1 MARSASAPADKVS
14 DAGSA
19 TDSGTLRPG
28 KMTPSNIRR
37 DRWPLGALFLFA
49 AVVRLVGIR
58 WDQGH
63 FFHPDERAIAMAVE
77 RISFAPLQLNPHFF
91 AYGSFPLYVTRVVT
105 SLLARVRPWFGGYD
119 GIIFTGRLL
128 SAFWGAATVVLLALL
143 GARLYGR
150 RVGLL
155 AGALLAATVLH
166 VQSSHFAISDIPLTF
181 LILLSLFFLIEVVE
195 SGKLSRYLLA
205 GLSIGLAVATKF
217 SALPILLPLAVAV
230 AIRWH
235 AERKARPLLYGL
247 AAGVAAVAFF
257 LLGQPYAILDFRA
270 YIHDILEQSRMVRNA
285 GIVPYTNQYI
295 GVTKYLYDLQ
305 QMILWGMAPLL
316 GLAAV
321 WGTIRCVGRVFR
333 KVNTAELVLL
343 SWVLPFFAV
352 TGSFDVKFLRYL
364 LPIYPLLILF
374 GAAWL
379 ESWAERAR
387 TGRVVRAIVLAGT
400 AVALLSF
407 LTIYTRRHPVL
418 RASEWFYENVPAGAR
433 VVTQHWDEGFPFPLP
448 DRDPSRY
455 QIFQMPYY
463 EPDTREKIAGICR
476 ELAAAD
482 YAVLP
487 TKRVY
492 GSVTLAPEKFP
503 FTSRYFY
510 ELFGGDLGYT
520 LVKDFASRP
529 SLLGI
534 EIPTELADE
543 SFSVYDHPKVLIF
556 RNTGHL
562 AAAEMEARV
571 ISGHPS
577 RPLERVDLLLASSGR
592 TSRLTSAAPAVNT
605 APASPPSASP
615 AEKVAGP
622 KQAPAGSPPGTA
634 RVAERPR
641 SAPPDSAVG
650 SWPAAILWYLVL
662 LVMGVLAF
670 PLAHAL
676 FSRFQDRGAGFARI
690 LAILL
695 GTYLLGLLVKFRLLH
710 NGRGTAFLCLLLTAL
725 ASALLLLARKE
736 MIRRFLRE
744 NWRLLLAGEIA
755 FAAGFVLFL
764 GIRALNPEIY
774 WGEKPMDFS
783 ILNILVRT
791 SRLPPSD
798 PWFAGAPLGYYAF
811 GQEMIAFLT
820 LLTGLSTRY
829 TFNLAI
835 GLLGGTIL
843 QGAFTLLRN
852 WAGTLRAGIAGA
864 SLTVLLG
871 NLAGPREWLINKRP
885 LNWDYFWA
893 TSRVVKDTI
902 NEYPFWSLV
911 FADLHAHVLAIPLFL
926 FVAACALQFVRAHSE
941 PPARFASRLAAGT
954 ILGFALA
961 TQALTNAW
969 DTPLLAGLLV
979 LVLLVAV
986 PGSGGLWRGLF
997 RVAPGGAAAVAATLF
1012 FALLPWVRGGGP
1024 PGYGWNHERGAAGVD
1039 VVTVFGLFF
1048 FLAFGWWLARFAWQ
1062 LARQGLGHKILVAVI
1077 VTLALLL
1084 TLLAFISVEV
1094 FCAAGILLFL
1104 LAARKMA
1111 DEPEDRL
1118 AFGFLAAAFFLI
1130 LLTQRIFIS
1139 DRMNTFFKLY
1149 QESWLLLAL
1158 ATTALVFGPREK
1170 PGTFRNWVL
1179 PARLL
1184 GFFLAAAALFT
1195 TVTAARGAVSK
1206 HFVDYSGPS
1215 LDGLRYLEKDRPG
1228 EYRAVLWLRQAVRGT
1243 PVVLEAQG
1251 ASYQDFSR
1259 ISMLTGLPT
1268 VLGWEHHEKQRGNP
1282 EEQVVERREAVR
1294 QIYSTPEVPRAVGLL
1309 RRYHVGYVYVGWL
1322 ERQTYPAEGLRK
1334 FAAAKES
1341 FEIAYENPEA
1351 AIYRVIGG
1359 DVQDVIA
1366 PTHETIP
1373 KTAETRPTPSEE
1385 PEERPVIRE
1394 SAEAGAP
1401 PFSGMREPRDAAV
1414 DSQGRIWI
1422 ADFGNSRLRVFDHAG
1437 GVLGGWGGRGK
1448 GDYGFNQ
1455 LCGVAIRGENLYV
1468 ADTWNGRV
1476 ELFTLAGERK
1486 AAAGDLFG
1494 PRGVAAAPDGSVW
1507 VSDTGNKKIVQYD
1520 SSLKL
1525 IRSIGKLGSGPLEFS
1540 EPVGIAVDPSG
1551 SVYVADTGNHRIQVL
1566 SAEGQFLRA
1575 LPVPGWSVGIE
1586 PHLEVDAKG
1595 VIYASD
1601 PVGNAVLEFDPSGK
1615 PARRTSDDAGKAF
1628 AKPTGIA
1635 LDSKRAVLYVVN
1647 SGDNRVSRLALPGKP

>member
-1 MARSASAPADKVS
+1 M
-14 DAGSA
+14 
-19 TDSGTLRPG
+19 RPLD
-28 KMTPSNIRR
+28 TRR
-37 DRWPLGALFLFA
+37 DRWPLVALFLFA
-49 AVVRLVGIR
+49 AAVRLVGLK

-105 SLLARVRPWFGGYD
+105 SALGRVRPWFAGYD
-119 GIIFTGRLL
+119 GIIYTGRAL

-150 RVGLL
+150 KTGLL

-181 LILLSLFFLIEVVE
+181 LILLSLFFLVEAVE
-195 SGKLSRYLLA
+195 SGALSRYLLA

-235 AERKARPLLYGL
+235 TERRARPLAYGL

-295 GVTKYLYDLQ
+295 GVPKYLYDLQ

-316 GLAAV
+316 GLAAI
-321 WGTIRCVGRVFR
+321 WGTVLCVARAFR
-333 KVNTAELVLL
+333 KVNNAEILLL

-352 TGSFDVKFLRYL
+352 TASFDVKFLRYL

-379 ESWAERAR
+379 EGWAERAR
-387 TGRVVRAIVLAGT
+387 TGRVVRAVVLAGT
-400 AVALLSF
+400 ALALVSF
-407 LTIYTRRHPVL
+407 LTIYTQRHPVL

-433 VVTQHWDEGFPFPLP
+433 VATQHWDEGFPFPLP

-455 QIFQMPYY
+455 RVVQMPYY
-463 EPDTREKIAGICR
+463 EPDTREKIAGICK

-487 TKRVY
+487 TKRIY
-492 GSVTLAPEKFP
+492 GSVTQAPEKFP
-503 FTSRYFY
+503 LTSRYFY
-510 ELFGGDLGYT
+510 EFFSGDLGFT

-529 SLLGI
+529 SFLGI
-534 EIPTELADE
+534 EFPSELADE

-556 RNTGHL
+556 RNTGHME
-562 AAAEMEARV
+562 AAEMEARV
-571 ISGHPS
+571 VNGRPS
-577 RPLERVDLLLASSGR
+577 RPLERLDLLLASSRR
-592 TSRLTSAAPAVNT
+592 TSRLPAAAADV
-605 APASPPSASP
+605 APASPPSSAP
-615 AEKVAGP
+615 AAAGP
-622 KQAPAGSPPGTA
+622 ADRREAPGGLPPATA
-634 RVAERPR
+634 REEEKPR
-641 SAPPDSAVG
+641 SAPPDAVVG

-670 PLAHAL
+670 PLTHAL
-676 FSRFQDRGAGFARI
+676 FSRLQDRGAGFARI
-690 LAILL
+690 LAILG
-695 GTYLLGLLVKFRLLH
+695 GTYLLGLLVKFRVLH
-710 NGRGTAFLCLLLTAL
+710 NGRGTAFLCLLL
-725 ASALLLLARKE
+725 SALPSAFLLLRRKE
-736 MIRRFLRE
+736 MIRQFLRE

-755 FAAGFVLFL
+755 FAVGFVLFL
-764 GIRALNPEIY
+764 GIRAANPEIY
-774 WGEKPMDFS
+774 WGEKPMDYS

-791 SRLPPSD
+791 TRLPPSD

-811 GQEMIAFLT
+811 GQEMIGFLT

-864 SLTVLLG
+864 SLTLLLG
-871 NLAGPREWLINKRP
+871 NLAGPREWLVHKRP
-885 LNWDYFWA
+885 LDWDYFWA

-902 NEYPFWSLV
+902 NEYPFWSMI

-926 FVAACALQFVRAHSE
+926 FVVACALQFVRAHTE
-941 PPARFASRLAAGT
+941 PSARPLSRVAAGT

-961 TQALTNAW
+961 TQVLTNAW

-979 LVLLVAV
+979 LILLVTLVAAL
-986 PGSGGLWRGLF
+986 GSDGLAPRALL
-997 RVAPGGAAAVAATLF
+997 RVAPGGAAAISAALL
-1012 FALLPWVRGGGP
+1012 FALLQWVRGGGP
-1024 PGYGWNHERGAAGVD
+1024 PGHGWNHERGAAGVD

-1048 FLAFGWWLARFAWQ
+1048 FLAFAWWLARFAWK
-1062 LARQGLGHKILVAVI
+1062 LAREGLGKGTVRAV
-1077 VTLALLL
+1077 VVSLALLL
-1084 TLLAFISVEV
+1084 TLLAFLSADV

-1104 LAARKMA
+1104 LAARTMA
-1111 DEPEDRL
+1111 DQPEDRL
-1118 AFGFLAAAFFLI
+1118 AFGFLAGAFFLV
-1130 LLTQRIFIS
+1130 LVTQRIYIS

-1149 QESWLLLAL
+1149 QEAWLLFAL
-1158 ATTALVFGPREK
+1158 ATAALVFGPREK

-1184 GFFLAAAALFT
+1184 AFLLAGAALFT
-1195 TVTAARGAVSK
+1195 TATGARGAVSK
-1206 HFVDYSGPS
+1206 HFVAYSGPS
-1215 LDGLRYLEKDRPG
+1215 LDGLRYLEEQRPG
-1228 EYRAVLWLRQAVRGT
+1228 EYRAVLWLRRSVRGT

-1251 ASYQDFSR
+1251 ASYQEFSR

-1268 VLGWEHHEKQRGNP
+1268 VLGWEHHVKQRGNP
-1282 EEQVVERREAVR
+1282 EAQVVARREAVR
-1294 QIYSTPEVPRAVGLL
+1294 EIYSSPSPERAAELL

-1322 ERQTYPAEGLRK
+1322 EKTTYPADGLRK
-1334 FAAAKES
+1334 FDAAKGS
-1341 FEIAYENPEA
+1341 FEIAYQNPEA
-1351 AIYRVIGG
+1351 TVYRVIGG

-1366 PTHETIP
+1366 PTRETIP
-1373 KTAETRPTPSEE
+1373 KTAQARATPSEE
-1385 PEERPVIRE
+1385 PEELPAIRE
-1394 SAEAGAP
+1394 SAAEGAA
-1401 PFSGMREPRDAAV
+1401 PFFGMKEPRDAAV
-1414 DSQGRIWI
+1414 DDQGRLWI
-1422 ADFGNSRLRVFDHAG
+1422 ADFGNSRLRVFDSNG
-1437 GVLGGWGGRGK
+1437 GYLGGWGGRGK

-1455 LCGVAIRGENLYV
+1455 LCGVAVRGENLYV
-1468 ADTWNGRV
+1468 ADTWNGRI
-1476 ELFTLAGERK
+1476 ELFTLAGEKK
-1486 AAAGDLFG
+1486 AVVTELFG
-1494 PRGVAAAPDGSVW
+1494 PRGVAVAPDGNVW
-1507 VSDTGNKKIVQYD
+1507 VSDTGNKRIVKYD
-1520 SSLKL
+1520 GSLRL
-1525 IRSIGKLGSGPLEFS
+1525 IRYFGKQGSGPLEFS
-1540 EPVGIAVDPSG
+1540 EPVGIAVGPSG
-1551 SVYVADTGNHRIQVL
+1551 SVYVADTGNHRIQIL
-1566 SAEGQFLRA
+1566 SAEGQFLRV
-1575 LPVPGWSVGIE
+1575 LPVPGWSVGNE

-1595 VIYASD
+1595 VIYAAD
-1601 PVGNAVLEFDPSGK
+1601 PAKNALLEFDPSGT
-1615 PARRTSDDAGKAF
+1615 PVRRATDDAGKTF
-1628 AKPTGIA
+1628 EKPTGIA
-1635 LDSKRAVLYVVN
+1635 LDTKRGVLYVVN
-1647 SGDNRVSRLALPGKP
+1647 SGDNTVSRLALPGKP

>member
-1 MARSASAPADKVS
+1 MP
-14 DAGSA
+14 
-19 TDSGTLRPG
+19 L
-28 KMTPSNIRR
+28 NIRR
-37 DRWPLGALFLFA
+37 DRWPLAALFLFA
-49 AVVRLVGIR
+49 AVVRLVGVR

-63 FFHPDERAIAMAVE
+63 FFHPDERAIAMAIE
-77 RISFAPLQLNPHFF
+77 RISFVPLQLNPHFF

-105 SLLARVRPWFGGYD
+105 SLLAKVRPWFAGYD
-119 GIIFTGRLL
+119 GIIFTGREL

-150 RVGLL
+150 RAGLL
-155 AGALLAATVLH
+155 AGVLLAATVLH
-166 VQSSHFAISDIPLTF
+166 VQSSHFAISDVPLTF

-195 SGKLSRYLLA
+195 SGRLSRYLLA

-217 SALPILLPLAVAV
+217 SALPILLPLAVTV
-230 AIRWH
+230 AIRWRL
-235 AERKARPLLYGL
+235 ERKARPLLYGL
-247 AAGVAAVAFF
+247 AAGVTAVAFF
-257 LLGQPYAILDFRA
+257 VLGQPYAILDFHA

-295 GVTKYLYDLQ
+295 GVPKYLYDLQ

-316 GLAAV
+316 GFAAV
-321 WGTIRCVGRVFR
+321 WGTIQCVARAFR
-333 KVNTAELVLL
+333 KVNTSELVLL
-343 SWVLPFFAV
+343 SWVLPFFAIN
-352 TGSFDVKFLRYL
+352 GSFDVKFMRYL

-379 ESWAERAR
+379 EGWAERAR
-387 TGRVVRAIVLAGT
+387 IGRVVRAIVLAGT
-400 AVALLSF
+400 AVALISF

-433 VVTQHWDEGFPFPLP
+433 VATQHWDEGFPFPLP

-455 QIFQMPYY
+455 RIVQMPYY

-476 ELAAAD
+476 ELAGAD

-492 GSVTLAPEKFP
+492 GSVTRAPDKFP

-510 ELFGGDLGYT
+510 ELFSGDLGFT
-520 LVKDFASRP
+520 LIKDFASRP
-529 SLLGI
+529 SFLGI
-534 EIPTELADE
+534 EFPTELADE

-571 ISGHPS
+571 VNGGPS
-577 RPLERVDLLLASSGR
+577 RPLDRVDLLLASSRR
-592 TSRLTSAAPAVNT
+592 TSRPGSAEPAANAAPA
-605 APASPPSASP
+605 PPPSSAQTAAKP
-615 AEKVAGP
+615 AGQREAPGGAPPGAAREAEK
-622 KQAPAGSPPGTA
+622 
-634 RVAERPR
+634 PR
-641 SAPPDSAVG
+641 SAPPDSVVG

-662 LVMGVLAF
+662 LVVGVLAF

-676 FSRFQDRGAGFARI
+676 FSRFQDRGAGFARLLGI
-690 LAILL
+690 LG
-695 GTYLLGLLVKFRLLH
+695 GTYLLGLLVKFRVLH
-710 NGRGTAFLCLLLTAL
+710 NGRATAFLCLLI
-725 ASALLLLARKE
+725 SAIPSAFLLLRRKDL
-736 MIRRFLRE
+736 IRQFLRE
-744 NWRLLLAGEIA
+744 HWRLLVAGEIA

-774 WGEKPMDFS
+774 WGEKPMDYS

-864 SLTVLLG
+864 SLTLLLG
-871 NLAGPREWLINKRP
+871 NLAGLREWLVNKRP

-893 TSRVVKDTI
+893 TSRVVRDTI

-911 FADLHAHVLAIPLFL
+911 FADLHAHVLAIPLFI

-941 PPARFASRLAAGT
+941 PPARLASRLAAGM
-954 ILGFALA
+954 ILGFAVA

-969 DTPLLAGLLV
+969 DTPLLAGVLV
-979 LVLLVAV
+979 LVLLVAAF
-986 PGSGGLWRGLF
+986 GSDGLSSRALL
-997 RVAPGGAAAVAATLF
+997 RVAPGGAATVAAALF
-1012 FALLPWVRGGGP
+1012 FALLQWVRGGGP
-1024 PGYGWNHERGAAGVD
+1024 PGHGWNHERAAASVD

-1048 FLAFGWWLARFAWQ
+1048 LLAFAWWLARFGEQ
-1062 LARQGLGHKILVAVI
+1062 LTREGLEKRTVRV
-1077 VTLALLL
+1077 VVVSLALLL
-1084 TLLAFISVEV
+1084 TLLAFVSVDV
-1094 FCAAGILLFL
+1094 FCAAGILLFV
-1104 LAARKMA
+1104 LAARTMA
-1111 DEPEDRL
+1111 DRPEDRL
-1118 AFGFLAAAFFLI
+1118 AFGFLAGAFFVI
-1130 LLTQRIFIS
+1130 LVTQRFYIY

-1149 QESWLLLAL
+1149 LEAWLLFAL

-1170 PGTFRNWVL
+1170 PGTFGRWVL
-1179 PARLL
+1179 PARILCFLL
-1184 GFFLAAAALFT
+1184 AGAALFT
-1195 TVTAARGAVSK
+1195 TATGARGAVSK
-1206 HFVDYSGPS
+1206 HFVAYSGPS
-1215 LDGLRYLEKDRPG
+1215 LDGLRYLEEQRPG
-1228 EYRAVLWLRQAVRGT
+1228 EYRAVLWLRRAVRGT

-1251 ASYQDFSR
+1251 ASYQEFSR
-1259 ISMLTGLPT
+1259 ISMLTGFPT
-1268 VLGWEHHEKQRGNP
+1268 VLGWEHHVKQRGNP
-1282 EEQVVERREAVR
+1282 EEQIAERREAVR
-1294 QIYSTPEVPRAVGLL
+1294 QIYSSPDVEKAVELL

-1322 ERQTYPAEGLRK
+1322 ERTTYPAEGLRK
-1334 FAAAKES
+1334 FDTAKTS

-1351 AIYRVIGG
+1351 TVYRVTGG
-1359 DVQDVIA
+1359 DTQDVIA
-1366 PTHETIP
+1366 PTRETIP
-1373 KTAETRPTPSEE
+1373 KTAQARETPSEE
-1385 PEERPVIRE
+1385 PEENPVIRE
-1394 SAEAGAP
+1394 SAAEGVA
-1401 PFSGMREPRDAAV
+1401 PFSGMKEPRDAAV
-1414 DSQGRIWI
+1414 DDQGRLWI
-1422 ADFGNSRLRVFDHAG
+1422 ADFGNSRLRIFDGNG
-1437 GVLGGWGGRGK
+1437 GSLGGWGGRGK
-1448 GDYGFNQ
+1448 GEHSFNQ
-1455 LCGVAIRGENLYV
+1455 LSGVAVHGENLYV
-1468 ADTWNGRV
+1468 ADTWNGRI

-1486 AAAGDLFG
+1486 GVVTELFG

-1520 SSLKL
+1520 GSLKL

-1540 EPVGIAVDPSG
+1540 EPVGIAVGPSG
-1551 SVYVADTGNHRIQVL
+1551 SVYVADTGNHRIQIM

-1575 LPVPGWSVGIE
+1575 LPVPGWSVGDE

-1595 VIYASD
+1595 VIYAAD
-1601 PVGNAVLEFDPSGK
+1601 PAKNAVLEFDPSGN
-1615 PARRTSDDAGKAF
+1615 PNRRTTDDAGKAF
-1628 AKPTGIA
+1628 VKPTGIA

-1647 SGDNRVSRLALPGKP
+1647 SGNNTVSRLALPGKP